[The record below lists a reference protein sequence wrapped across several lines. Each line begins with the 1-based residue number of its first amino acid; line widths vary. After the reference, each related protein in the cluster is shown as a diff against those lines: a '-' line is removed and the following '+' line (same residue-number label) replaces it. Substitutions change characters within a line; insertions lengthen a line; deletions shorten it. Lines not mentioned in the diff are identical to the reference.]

1 MSETGDG
8 WVYVLSNPHAPNI
21 VKIGHTTKQPEKR
34 LKELE
39 HAGAIPGYVV
49 DYQAYTEK
57 PYQLEQAT
65 HRSLKDLRVGNAWDK
80 GNEFFRCSP
89 EEAIVAVKQAAS
101 DTDIKIK
108 YEEFK
113 SADRAKAEAFQ
124 QEKIAEQ
131 ERLQVQKQRLLEQQK
146 REASVEAQLLSEETK
161 LREAYGK
168 RFEQEFPTPSF
179 WFYWW
184 WSLAIAFFLFAL
196 LFDENKLGGAVML
209 SIISAFIVGHFWK
222 ESAEEKQRKSA
233 PYLALGYKMEYDLA
247 DIRSR
252 ETTCINCKHTIRFE
266 RKKELL
272 ASYDTK
278 WHCPKCNAQI
288 NSPYSPKVSSAVNV
302 EPAQK
307 KQTEEKSTNYIGI
320 GVIIVG
326 AVIII
331 TAISGKDNSPGKP
344 NQIPNAPVM
353 ATSPLHTTKTAQPA
367 QKVSYENFLNRY
379 TESCFKNS
387 RANSGN
393 SMYSDAQLNE
403 FCKCSANSTYPKL
416 TQEEVGLFYYQQVT
430 TQLQEKLNDYP
441 SHCVENINAAVKE
454 AHFAKIIAAH
464 PYFEEIMN
472 DIRFGQWIA
481 SLPQKTK
488 NNYQRIIKKGTADEV
503 IKMLDHFKKAVAE
516 SVKEN
521 ATDNNNSQEA
531 KTFDFRNCEYKTV
544 MSDQDYRNCNIN
556 PPR

>member
-8 WVYVLSNPHAPNI
+8 WVYVLSNPHVPNI
-21 VKIGHTTKQPEKR
+21 VKIGYTSKQPEKPI
-34 LKELE
+34 KELE

-101 DTDIKIK
+101 DTDIEIK

-113 SADRAKAEAFQ
+113 RADRAKAEAFQ

-146 REASVEAQLLSEETK
+146 REASVEAQLLKEIRAIFGIRLK
-161 LREAYGK
+161 L
-168 RFEQEFPTPSF
+168 
-179 WFYWW
+179 
-184 WSLAIAFFLFAL
+184 
-196 LFDENKLGGAVML
+196 ENG
-209 SIISAFIVGHFWK
+209 
-222 ESAEEKQRKSA
+222 
-233 PYLALGYKMEYDLA
+233 LA

-272 ASYDTK
+272 ASCDTK

-302 EPAQK
+302 ESAQK
-307 KQTEEKSTNYIGI
+307 KQPEEKSTNYIGI

-353 ATSPLHTTKTAQPA
+353 ATSPLHTKQTAQPA

-387 RANSGN
+387 RTNSGN
-393 SMYSDAQLNE
+393 SMYSDAQLIE
-403 FCKCSANSTYPKL
+403 FCKCSANSTFPKL
-416 TQEEVGLFYYQQVT
+416 TQEEAGLFYYQKVT
-430 TQLQEKLNDYP
+430 PQLQEKLNYFP

-472 DIRFGQWIA
+472 DIRFGQWVA

-516 SVKEN
+516 SVKEI